1 MDPKPLN
8 SDCKCSNETPIIWPC
23 TSMQD
28 DHLSELEHGLPS
40 VWLIDTHAF
49 TSNYMLFF
57 NISDWNGLTGLFFN
71 LVSTG
76 NG

>member
-1 MDPKPLN
+1 
-8 SDCKCSNETPIIWPC
+8 
-23 TSMQD
+23 MQD